1 MYVIILIIDLYLPD
15 ISVFYVSTIKRHLN
29 NVFLKF
35 FKCCGIIFLDRFCK
49 CEDYNEDSE
58 DIKVKYHLV
67 LRQWQDLNPASE
79 FRCYVRN
86 NQLVGKYL

>member
-1 MYVIILIIDLYLPD
+1 
-15 ISVFYVSTIKRHLN
+15 VSIYSATT
-29 NVFLKF
+29 NVYHGENKLHFV
-35 FKCCGIIFLDRFCK
+35 RFCK